1 MAARNQADGFRIIAR
16 KDGKRVKLYSRPG
29 NDLSYRFPLVVE
41 VIFGSFRAHFAHVC
55 VSPGDSDPNRGPPFD
70 LWPSPTN
77 HGGFNQPSCFSVMPT
92 VVSPLAE
99 EG

>member
-1 MAARNQADGFRIIAR
+1 MLPRPRALLAGFIAPCLPIKAPQPPSGEQWLHEIKHDGFRIIAR

-55 VSPGDSDPNRGPPFD
+55 VSPGDSDPNRG
-70 LWPSPTN
+70 
-77 HGGFNQPSCFSVMPT
+77 
-92 VVSPLAE
+92 
-99 EG
+99 